1 MNVAFLSTAYTR
13 NLYKGLVEVTPI
25 ECTNL
30 PSEDDNVEALASGSG
45 VDATLLVAAV
55 ESQWKE
61 DLEMLKQE
69 FHDGVMGLSGSTH
82 VGRSRTAWSN
92 INENQSN
99 AAKKKTGK
107 ALAYHVPAK
116 WGTNAKAVW
125 ADEDPFY
132 IYVQDPKTVKL
143 VFTIY
148 DEDVIGEGSTIGS
161 VQKYL
166 VDLLPQVKSS
176 QEEIVEQIKTEIIRR
191 IRSGDVDPSNI
202 DAEVA
207 KAVSRGVEGW
217 EGALRLTTKPRM
229 KNKNSQVAMGMA
241 AGAMFAGPMGAA
253 VGAAF
258 GSLYEGQVQ
267 GTVRLKLRYLPI
279 PQMNVPRKRYQVLG
293 GLPGVNWGDLYEKYI
308 RQQDPGLLPSAT
320 DNGADQNL
328 NENLQDCC
336 GIGGNDLE
344 HCFFI
349 NHEETGGCCAVYRSL
364 ETKLIVVTFRGT
376 CQPVDLLTDA
386 SIVQVP
392 WVEGEDPKKENTAM
406 VHVGFRK
413 SMNSISRRLKEMIL
427 AAVAPGDRIEDYDM
441 LVTGHSLGG
450 ALATLFTADVGEF
463 GIDAGRA
470 LPQTDASDAWWLS
483 LANTIMGKEAQVV
496 AGKEPP
502 RPKSLRMY
510 NFGSPR
516 VGNSNFVKRFDQAVK
531 DGKIDQAYRI
541 VNGEDVVARLPRTM
555 YTLSVDYDHVGST
568 VLVSTEEAAAANAAA
583 GVGGSSS
590 TEATRRLWVEGE
602 SGDESCPVRD
612 YKNRTTSPTAEG
624 NLLGDLF
631 SATKEALQ
639 ARGDERDI
647 ATSRLTKR
655 LSSVTASDIT
665 SMIGIDRSFSE
676 REMKL
681 IKSLFKGEGLAHHLE
696 DSYYAAMGRAG
707 GFVAKVG
714 EDVVPLEPPSTTSS
728 A

>member
-1 MNVAFLSTAYTR
+1 MNVAFLSTAFTR

-25 ECTNL
+25 QCSNL
-30 PSEDDNVEALASGSG
+30 PEEDDNVEAIASGSG

-55 ESQWKE
+55 ESQWEE
-61 DLEMLKQE
+61 DLDLLKQE
-69 FHDGVMGLSGSTH
+69 FHEGVLDLSGSTH

-116 WGTNAKAVW
+116 WGSGGKAVW

-132 IYVQDPKTVKL
+132 LYVQDPKSVRL
-143 VFTIY
+143 VFTIF
-148 DEDVIGEGSTIGS
+148 DEDVIGEGSAIGS
-161 VQKYL
+161 TQKYL

-176 QEEIVEQIKTEIIRR
+176 QEELVEQIKSEIIQR
-191 IRSGDVDPSNI
+191 IKRGDVDPNNI

-207 KAVSRGVEGW
+207 KAVNLGVKAW
-217 EGALRLTTKPRM
+217 EGDLRLTSKPRV

-241 AGAMFAGPMGAA
+241 AGAMVAGPMGAA

-267 GTVRLKLRYLPI
+267 GTVKLRLRYLPI
-279 PQMNVPRKRYQVLG
+279 PQVNVPRQRYEVLG
-293 GLPGVNWGDLYEKYI
+293 GLPGVNWGDMYEKYI
-308 RQQDPGLLPSAT
+308 QQRAPGALPPPT
-320 DNGADQNL
+320 DVDDG
-328 NENLQDCC
+328 QDSLKPS
-336 GIGGNDLE
+336 GIGGSDLE

-349 NHEETGGCCAVYRSL
+349 NHDVTGGCCAVYRSL
-364 ETKLIVVTFRGT
+364 ETKLIVVSFRGT
-376 CQPVDLLTDA
+376 CEPVDLLTDA
-386 SIVQVP
+386 SIVQAA
-392 WVEGEDPKKENTAM
+392 WVEGEDVKDENTAM
-406 VHVGFRK
+406 IHIGFRK

-427 AAVAPGDRIEDYDM
+427 ATVEPGDRIEDYDM

-450 ALATLFTADVGEF
+450 ALATLFTADIGEF

-470 LPQTDASDAWWLS
+470 LPQTAASDAWWLS
-483 LANTIMGKEAQVV
+483 LANTFMGKEAQEV
-496 AGKEPP
+496 AKREPP
-502 RPKSLRMY
+502 RPKSLRLY

-516 VGNSNFVKRFDQAVK
+516 VGNSNFAKRFDELVN
-531 DGKIDQAYRI
+531 DGRVAQAYRV

-568 VLVSTEEAAAANAAA
+568 VLIATEENAAANAAA
-583 GVGGSSS
+583 EKGGSDT
-590 TEATRRLWVEGE
+590 TEADRRLWVEGE
-602 SGDESCPVRD
+602 SDQEACPVRD
-612 YKNRTTSPTAEG
+612 YNKRTSSPTAEG
-624 NLLGDLF
+624 TLLNDLL
-631 SATKEALQ
+631 SAGADAIRT
-639 ARGDERDI
+639 RGEERDS
-647 ATSRLTKR
+647 ATSRLTGR
-655 LSSVTASDIT
+655 LKSMTASDIT
-665 SMIGIDRSFSE
+665 SMVGIDKSFSQ

-681 IKSLFKGEGLAHHLE
+681 MSSLFKGEGLAHHME
-696 DSYYAAMGRAG
+696 DSYYAAMGRAS

-714 EDVVPLEPPSTTSS
+714 EEVVPMNLPWNPPSGQ